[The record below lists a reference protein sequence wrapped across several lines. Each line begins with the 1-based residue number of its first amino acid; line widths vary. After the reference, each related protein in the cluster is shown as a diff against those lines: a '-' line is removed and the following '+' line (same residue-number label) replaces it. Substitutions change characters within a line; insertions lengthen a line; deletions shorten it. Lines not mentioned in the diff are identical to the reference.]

1 MNYDICVFGGCS
13 LDQTFFA
20 DENGN
25 YQSKPQVIV
34 PGGKASNQ
42 AVAASRAGANVTIIT
57 RLGKDEIGEQILDNL
72 VYNGVHTNNVEM
84 VEGLNNDV
92 ANIYIDEKNKDNEIK
107 RISGAI
113 DSFTPDM
120 VEKYKNVILH
130 SKVVVA
136 QMKAPKEF
144 SVALINFCHDNNI
157 PIVITPCR
165 PNRLAI
171 SEPGN
176 KELID
181 KITLITCN
189 RKECETIFGTDDI
202 ETCVR
207 MYPNKLIVTLGK
219 DGVIYHNGESIVHI
233 KAPKIEKIED
243 TTGAGDTFN
252 GNLVALLIKG
262 EPLAS
267 AIYKAQFASSMKLRE
282 KTAQAGMPYKDE
294 LEKYISEYHLKNQD
308 TYADEFNLAYD
319 SIKEAEEISKKKHSQ

>member
-1 MNYDICVFGGCS
+1 MNYDICVLGGCA

-20 DENGN
+20 DERGN
-25 YQSKPQVIV
+25 YPDRPQVIV
-34 PGGKASNQ
+34 PGGKAANQ
-42 AVAASRAGANVTIIT
+42 AVAAARAGANVTIIT
-57 RLGKDEIGEQILDNL
+57 RLGKDEKGQQILDNL

-84 VEGLNNDV
+84 IEGLNNDV

-144 SVALINFCHDNNI
+144 SVALINFCYENNI

-165 PNRLAI
+165 PNRLVI

-181 KITLITCN
+181 KMTLITCN
-189 RKECETIFGTDDI
+189 RKECETIFETDDI
-202 ETCVR
+202 EKCVK
-207 MYPNKLIVTLGK
+207 MFPNKLIVTLGK
-219 DGVIYHNGESIVHI
+219 DGTIYYNGESVIHI
-233 KAPKIEKIED
+233 KAPKVEKIED
-243 TTGAGDTFN
+243 TTGSGDTFN
-252 GNLVALLIKG
+252 GNLVAFLIKG
-262 EPLAS
+262 ETLKNS
-267 AIYKAQFASSMKLRE
+267 IYKAQFASSMKLRE
-282 KTAQAGMPYKDE
+282 KTAQLGMPYKKE
-294 LEKYISEYHLKNQD
+294 LEDYI
-308 TYADEFNLAYD
+308 FNYN
-319 SIKEAEEISKKKHSQ
+319 KKK